1 MAAKTRKNP
10 LIGSVIANPA
20 LFAKKLQP
28 GQKMYFNIGRS
39 SKAYRSDKRPQYI
52 VIEGPPAAAAA
63 SAAARPAIRQPVRQ
77 SGRQVVRPAARRRV
91 ARPASASGP
100 AGTAATAAVPA
111 APSPAATPYTAALH
125 TGGPAPKKAAASR
138 RRRKAGKMPVFPPFT
153 PPSQQVRG
161 NPSLFDGGRSA
172 AGDIATL
179 IGQAIG
185 VFVVLGLGIP
195 LVKRVMLNVLK
206 KPETGAGGSP
216 SIASHAAQF
225 GLSAA
230 AFAAAEKTIRDGRLK
245 TLVQGAAVITAA
257 APLINQLIEK
267 MRPGSAL
274 RLLGDA
280 GPIRLNFDV
289 EPQALDAALASDL
302 EDMDSSPAIDR
313 LLTEKAALPVP
324 EFAQTAEAVPARAPD
339 ARPEASGGETLGMQ
353 SGPGEPLFPSLG
365 NLLDPEDF
373 TLHFGA
379 LHIN

>member
-52 VIEGPPAAAAA
+52 VIEGPPAAAA
-63 SAAARPAIRQPVRQ
+63 RPAVRQPVRQ
-77 SGRQVVRPAARRRV
+77 AGRQVVRPAARRRV
-91 ARPASASGP
+91 ARPASAAGP
-100 AGTAATAAVPA
+100 AGMGATAAVPA
-111 APSPAATPYTAALH
+111 APPPAAAPYTAASH
-125 TGGPAPKKAAASR
+125 TSGPAPKKAAAR
-138 RRRKAGKMPVFPPFT
+138 HRRRKAGKMPVFPPFT
-153 PPSQQVRG
+153 PPSQQVRE
-161 NPSLFDGGRSA
+161 NPSLFGGGRSA

-179 IGQAIG
+179 IAQAIG
-185 VFVVLGLGIP
+185 AFVVLGLGIP

-216 SIASHAAQF
+216 SIASHAAQL

-245 TLVQGAAVITAA
+245 TLVQGTAVITAA
-257 APLINQLIEK
+257 APLINHLIEK

-280 GPIRLNFDV
+280 GPVRLSFDV

-302 EDMDSSPAIDR
+302 EDLDSSPAIDR

-324 EFAQTAEAVPARAPD
+324 EFAQTAEASPVPALAPG
-339 ARPEASGGETLGMQ
+339 ARPEAASGGEALGMQ

-365 NLLDPEDF
+365 NLIDPDDF